1 MLIQI
6 SSGQGPK
13 ECERACYLFYKE
25 LLKEFPTLE
34 VISIYEEKDKCV
46 KSVIF
51 YSEEDLSYLEGG
63 VEWICQSP
71 FRPHH
76 KRKNWFI
83 DVSVLKDKFRF
94 DKDNDITYE
103 VFRSSGKGGQ
113 NVNKVST
120 AIRAVHLPSG
130 ISVVSMDQRSQIQN
144 KKIAYLRL
152 MKKIEDTSSSINK
165 VIQYD
170 NWNKKNQLVRGNPIR
185 IYKSKK
191 FIRIHY

>member
-1 MLIQI
+1 M
-6 SSGQGPK
+6 
-13 ECERACYLFYKE
+13 
-25 LLKEFPTLE
+25 
-34 VISIYEEKDKCV
+34 
-46 KSVIF
+46 
-51 YSEEDLSYLEGG
+51 
-63 VEWICQSP
+63 
-71 FRPHH
+71 
-76 KRKNWFI
+76 
-83 DVSVLKDKFRF
+83 
-94 DKDNDITYE
+94 
-103 VFRSSGKGGQ
+103 
-113 NVNKVST
+113 NKVST

-185 IYKSKK
+185 IYKGKK